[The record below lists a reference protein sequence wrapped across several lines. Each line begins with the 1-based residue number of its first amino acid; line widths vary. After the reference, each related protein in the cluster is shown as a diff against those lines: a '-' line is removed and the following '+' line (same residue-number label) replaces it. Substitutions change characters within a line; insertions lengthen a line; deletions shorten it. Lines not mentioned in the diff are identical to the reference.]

1 MNKKL
6 FTWLPMA
13 FVLMLL
19 SACTG
24 LQRDY
29 QDPEIYLTKIMPM
42 AGSGLEQRFLIGL
55 RIVNPNRSNINISG
69 MSYSINIRGQKLIS
83 GVSSHIPRIPGYGE
97 AEVELEAATNL
108 LGAVQLAADMMR
120 NPAKAIDYEL
130 EARLDVGRFAVPV
143 RIKET
148 GSINLGQQGLLQQ
161 QSQ

>member
-1 MNKKL
+1 MNKKTY
-6 FTWLPMA
+6 TWMSMV

-19 SACTG
+19 TGCAG

-29 QDPEIYLTKIMPM
+29 QDPEVYLTKIMPM
-42 AGSGLEQRFLIGL
+42 AGTGLEQRFLIGL
-55 RIVNPNRSNINISG
+55 RIVNPNRSTINISG
-69 MSYSINIRGQKLIS
+69 MSYNIKLRGQKLIS
-83 GVSSHIPRIPGYGE
+83 GVSANIPRIPGYGE

-120 NPAKAIDYEL
+120 NPTKAMDYEL
-130 EARLDVGRFAVPV
+130 EARLDIGRFAVPI

-161 QSQ
+161 QPQ